1 MKQRVKGRKTYS
13 NKMWGLKIRSSERFT
28 GNSGKGMKYAV
39 VITLKEIYGINRI
52 EDFIKNCSLRGWI
65 VNDIKVHE
73 RVNVHNISQTE
84 IIFDE

>member
-1 MKQRVKGRKTYS
+1 
-13 NKMWGLKIRSSERFT
+13 
-28 GNSGKGMKYAV
+28 MKYAV